1 MFEFVGLSVAEVM
14 AALEAEGK
22 EIFVEH
28 VALDSYGAQV
38 TDEVACIYWASIGCD
53 PLYEAEASADFEDGI
68 CWEVETF

>member
-53 PLYEAEASADFEDGI
+53 PLYEAEGSADFEDGI
-68 CWEVETF
+68 CWDVDTF